1 MHNPNEGINARK
13 NASKI
18 LIVEDEVL
26 IAVNIQQIVEA
37 HGHHVIGSAISYNE
51 AIEIID
57 QQSVDLVLL
66 DIRLYGTK
74 SGIDVANYI
83 NALEEPIPIIFL
95 TSQTDEINLAK
106 TLEVRPA
113 GIISKPI
120 QHATLHATIR
130 LVLHKR
136 NSSSDQ
142 IGSLVVRLKYKR
154 YDIPYS
160 DILFVKSDHVYVHI
174 YLVDG
179 STLMKR
185 TSISSL
191 IKEMPSEYFLRSHRS
206 YIINKKYVKDYK
218 AERLI
223 LQGHSIPVSRNMRKL
238 VIDLLQ

>member
-1 MHNPNEGINARK
+1 MQKPNESISTAEDP
-13 NASKI
+13 SKI

-26 IAVNIQQIVEA
+26 IAVNIQQIIER
-37 HGHHVIGSAISYNE
+37 HGHHVIGSAISYIE

-57 QQSVDLVLL
+57 QESVDLVLL
-66 DIRLYGTK
+66 DIRLYGEK

-83 NALEEPIPIIFL
+83 NSLKEPIPIIFL
-95 TSQTDEINLAK
+95 TSQTDDINLTKA
-106 TLEVRPA
+106 LEVRPA

-130 LVLHKR
+130 LALHK
-136 NSSSDQ
+136 SKTSIDQ
-142 IGSLVVRLKYKR
+142 IGSLSIRLKYKR
-154 YDIPYS
+154 YDIPYG
-160 DILFVKSDHVYVHI
+160 DILFVKSDHVYIHI

-179 STLMKR
+179 STIMVR

-218 AERLI
+218 SEKLI
-223 LQGHSIPVSRNMRKL
+223 LNGHNIPVSRNMKKL
-238 VIDLLQ
+238 IIDLFQ